1 MQTIRRAASVWLR
14 SPISFPSI
22 TKYGHPYR
30 IIRAELHINA
40 VLVGMPYENLTLQE
54 KALTDVLG
62 YPLHLLWLESTG
74 KKHSHHTWI
83 ASIISAQGIWNY
95 CKYLIYFCF
104 CSKMFL
110 LISLTCQD
118 FSLFRFNLI
127 WLNPL
132 EIIDVLWKRS
142 YSSEGHLSKEPYL
155 CLLLRGDGR
164 VSAEGGAVA
173 PLFWRNFFI
182 SWYIYN
188 IHIHYFNVFQSE
200 PDLPTDVKRSSWKQ
214 ANNNF

>member
-1 MQTIRRAASVWLR
+1 M
-14 SPISFPSI
+14 PSI
-22 TKYGHPYR
+22 WTNANHQESRFCAAEEPYQ
-30 IIRAELHINA
+30 LSINNKVWSSLQNYSCWVAHKCCARRHA
-40 VLVGMPYENLTLQE
+40 VWKSHVTRKGTYRCPGLPS
-54 KALTDVLG
+54 AS
-62 YPLHLLWLESTG
+62 PLTG
-74 KKHSHHTWI
+74 KHREKTQSSYLNSKH
-83 ASIISAQGIWNY
+83 
-95 CKYLIYFCF
+95 YFC
-104 CSKMFL
+104 SGNMKVLQILDLFL
-110 LISLTCQD
+110 LLSLTCQD

-132 EIIDVLWKRS
+132 EIIDVLWERS